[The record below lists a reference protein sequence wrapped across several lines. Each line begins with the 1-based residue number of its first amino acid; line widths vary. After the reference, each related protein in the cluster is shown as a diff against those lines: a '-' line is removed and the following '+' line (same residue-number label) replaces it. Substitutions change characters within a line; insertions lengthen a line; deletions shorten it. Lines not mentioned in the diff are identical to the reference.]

1 MIGMELDQ
9 LIITSGLVIIASIF
23 VMSLTVDV
31 RDMLKKFISEFK
43 QDE

>member
-23 VMSLTVDV
+23 VMSLSVDM
-31 RDMLKKFISEFK
+31 RDMLKKLISEFK